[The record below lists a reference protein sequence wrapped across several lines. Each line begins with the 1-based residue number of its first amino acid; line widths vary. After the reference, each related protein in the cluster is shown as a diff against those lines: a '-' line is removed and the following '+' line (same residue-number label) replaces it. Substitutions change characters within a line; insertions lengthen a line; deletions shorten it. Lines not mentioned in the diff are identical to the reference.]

1 MIMLTKFQVKN
12 FKKFNDNLVFD
23 LSKKGDYDFNEEVIR
38 NNNIN
43 FALIYGSNGS
53 GKSNLGLA
61 IFDILFHI
69 TDYSMPN
76 HLYQDYLYGNG
87 ILENSAEFIYN
98 LLLDSY
104 NIEYRYIKR
113 DKNNLIEEEL
123 KVNNEILIYMN
134 RDKKI
139 QKINIPEGNTLKT
152 EGFFETNL
160 SLIKYILKNT
170 IPKTEV
176 LEKFNNFIN
185 KMNWFR
191 SLQTN
196 SYMGYFLED
205 NSVTETILS
214 INKIE
219 KLNIS
224 SEEKEKKYNENLKK
238 LENFLLEGGIK
249 LSLIQLERDGKRTI
263 YVQFKSPNKEEK
275 LIKLLNIASSGTLA
289 LLVFYVFFIRIE
301 KNSFLF
307 IDEFDAFYHYKLT
320 KFIIKKLKEK
330 KNVQIILTTHS
341 TNLMDNE
348 LLRPDCYFILKDN
361 KIKSFPE
368 LTDKELR
375 EEHNIEKLFK
385 SGVFDE

>member
-1 MIMLTKFQVKN
+1 MLTKFQVKN

>member
-1 MIMLTKFQVKN
+1 MLTKFQVKN
-12 FKKFNDNLVFD
+12 FKKFSDNIVFD

-87 ILENSAEFIYN
+87 ILQNSAEFIYN
-98 LLLDSY
+98 LLLDGY

-368 LTDKELR
+368 LTNKELR

-385 SGVFDE
+385 SGAFDE

>member
-1 MIMLTKFQVKN
+1 MLTKFQVKN
-12 FKKFNDNLVFD
+12 FKKFSDNIVFD

-61 IFDILFHI
+61 IFDDILFHI

-98 LLLDSY
+98 LLLDGY

-385 SGVFDE
+385 SGAFDE

>member
-1 MIMLTKFQVKN
+1 
-12 FKKFNDNLVFD
+12 
-23 LSKKGDYDFNEEVIR
+23 
-38 NNNIN
+38 
-43 FALIYGSNGS
+43 
-53 GKSNLGLA
+53 
-61 IFDILFHI
+61 
-69 TDYSMPN
+69 
-76 HLYQDYLYGNG
+76 
-87 ILENSAEFIYN
+87 
-98 LLLDSY
+98 
-104 NIEYRYIKR
+104 
-113 DKNNLIEEEL
+113 
-123 KVNNEILIYMN
+123 
-134 RDKKI
+134 
-139 QKINIPEGNTLKT
+139 
-152 EGFFETNL
+152 
-160 SLIKYILKNT
+160 
-170 IPKTEV
+170 
-176 LEKFNNFIN
+176 
-185 KMNWFR
+185 MNWFS

>member
-1 MIMLTKFQVKN
+1 MLTKFQVKN
-12 FKKFNDNLVFD
+12 FKKFSDNIAFD

-98 LLLDSY
+98 LLLDGY

-134 RDKKI
+134 KNKKI

-368 LTDKELR
+368 LTNKELR

-385 SGVFDE
+385 SGAFDE

>member
-1 MIMLTKFQVKN
+1 MLTKFQVKN
-12 FKKFNDNLVFD
+12 FKKFSDNIVFD

-98 LLLDSY
+98 LLLDGY

-385 SGVFDE
+385 SGAFDE